1 MLTLLNFSSSTFAQ
15 ASATAVG
22 HWPWFTV
29 YNYMNKHMPW
39 DDGAFRMHGYH
50 MLLLYI
56 GDSAVFSF

>member
-1 MLTLLNFSSSTFAQ
+1 MLMLLNLNSSIFAQ

-39 DDGAFRMHGYH
+39 DDGAFCMHEDH
-50 MLLLYI
+50 
-56 GDSAVFSF
+56 A